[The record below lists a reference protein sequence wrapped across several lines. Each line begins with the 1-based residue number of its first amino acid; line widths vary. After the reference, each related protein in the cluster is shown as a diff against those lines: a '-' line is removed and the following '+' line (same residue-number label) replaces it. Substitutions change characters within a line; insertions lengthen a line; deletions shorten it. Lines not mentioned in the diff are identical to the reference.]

1 MEIEIK
7 EQINDLLV
15 RIKQI
20 ALDEEIYDIVKL
32 VEDISV
38 LLGDDFEIY
47 KLGD

>member
-1 MEIEIK
+1 MGIEIK

-15 RIKQI
+15 RIEQI

-32 VEDISV
+32 IEEISE
-38 LLGDDFEIY
+38 LLGEDYEIY